1 MRLLTANCGLLI
13 GKTGDGV
20 VGDELGDLLWR
31 LRSFRPEPVRGPV
44 ERAEERAGGNRGV
57 GGAERMG
64 ADAAGDER
72 TDAALVLIAF
82 GDDARAQTRRQR
94 VDFQVRRGSFDLVE
108 QTEDVS
114 DRHLAQAAGQRS
126 ATLARGGERVEE
138 AIDRSVLTEEEQFVL
153 AAEVVIE
160 VGGREVG
167 GGRDVAHAG
176 RGEATGAEDP
186 SGGTHDLD
194 AAGIRPDRTTVRKLN
209 HRSILAGFWFRST
222 WAEETRE

>member
-1 MRLLTANCGLLI
+1 
-13 GKTGDGV
+13 
-20 VGDELGDLLWR
+20 
-31 LRSFRPEPVRGPV
+31 
-44 ERAEERAGGNRGV
+44 
-57 GGAERMG
+57 MG
-64 ADAAGDER
+64 ADATGDER

-153 AAEVVIE
+153 AAEVVIQ
-160 VGGREVG
+160 VGRRKIG
-167 GGRDVAHAG
+167 GGRDMAHA
-176 RGEATGAEDP
+176 
-186 SGGTHDLD
+186 
-194 AAGIRPDRTTVRKLN
+194 
-209 HRSILAGFWFRST
+209 
-222 WAEETRE
+222 

>member
-1 MRLLTANCGLLI
+1 
-13 GKTGDGV
+13 
-20 VGDELGDLLWR
+20 
-31 LRSFRPEPVRGPV
+31 
-44 ERAEERAGGNRGV
+44 
-57 GGAERMG
+57 MG

-176 RGEATGAEDP
+176 RGEATGAKHP
-186 SGGTHDLD
+186 RRRANDLNT
-194 AAGIRPDRTTVRKLN
+194 AGIGTDRTTVRKLN
-209 HRSILAGFWFRST
+209 HRSILVGFGLRST
-222 WAEETRE
+222 RQKETSRRNREDR